1 MPLNSPIN
9 DLGKKNR
16 EGSLYIVATPIGNRD
31 DITVRAL
38 NILEQAD
45 TIAAEDTR
53 HTGRFLSHHKIKGNL
68 VSYHEHNEKK
78 QTPGLIKKLKQGLS
92 VALVSNAGT
101 PSVSDPGYCLIKAAI
116 AGNIK
121 VVPVP
126 GVSAAITALSAAG
139 LPTDSFIF
147 IGFLSKTKNKR
158 FNQLRELANEQRTM
172 IFYESPKRI
181 LKLLDEIKLI
191 IGDRYCVL
199 SREMTKLHEEFIRGF
214 VSEIF
219 QNLKARPAIKG
230 EITLLVKGYIK
241 DKDVPLEI
249 VKKEIKNNLE
259 SEDNKISSL
268 AKQIA
273 IKYDLPK
280 NKVYEMALKIKGE
293 KTEN

>member
-9 DLGKKNR
+9 DSGKKNR
-16 EGSLYIVATPIGNRD
+16 EGNLYIVATPIGNRD
-31 DITVRAL
+31 DITIRAL

-68 VSYHEHNEKK
+68 VSYHEHNEK
-78 QTPGLIKKLKQGLS
+78 LKQGLS

-101 PSVSDPGYCLIKAAI
+101 PSVSDPGYCLIKSAI
-116 AGNIK
+116 ANNIK
-121 VVPVP
+121 VVPIP

-158 FNQLRELANEQRTM
+158 LKQLRELANEQRTL

-199 SREMTKLHEEFIRGF
+199 SREMTKLHEEFIRGSM
-214 VSEIF
+214 SEIF
-219 QNLKARPAIKG
+219 QKLKARPAIKG
-230 EITLLVKGYIK
+230 EITFLVKGYIK
-241 DKDVPLEI
+241 DKDVPLKI
-249 VKKEIKNNLE
+249 VRQEIKNNLE
-259 SEDNKISSL
+259 LADNRISSIS
-268 AKQIA
+268 KQIA
-273 IKYDLPK
+273 IKYGLPK
-280 NKVYEMALKIKGE
+280 SKVYEMALIIKGE
-293 KTEN
+293 KE